1 MKESAK
7 EVTNSMSDFQSVAEP
22 ENPDALVKELAG
34 CQLLGETQDNKRIF
48 LYQYTANSALMME
61 IGRLREESF
70 RLVGEGTGLDRDID
84 KYDQFYDHIILWDD
98 EALEVVGAYRL
109 KGCDQ
114 LEYDI
119 EDNQLKF
126 NSPLYTSSLF
136 IFKTGAEKI
145 LKQGLELGRSF
156 VQAKYWGS
164 KSLEYLWYGIAAY
177 LREHPQYKYLFGAVS
192 ISNTLSPPAKNLLIH
207 YYKSFY
213 GPSEEFHG
221 TSIACRTPFELNQ
234 SHLLQLDELFAN
246 QDKKQRF
253 LSLKKQMR
261 YLGFAVPVL
270 YKQYAEL
277 TEDGG
282 TQFLGFN
289 IDPNFSD
296 CVDGFVV
303 VDIDKMTPQKRKRYQ
318 LVDHRQLT

>member
-7 EVTNSMSDFQSVAEP
+7 DFKEVASP
-22 ENPDALVKELAG
+22 ERPEELAKELSD

-48 LYQYTANSALMME
+48 LYQYRNNSSLMKE

-70 RLVGEGTGLDRDID
+70 RLVGEGTGLERDID
-84 KYDQFYDHIILWDD
+84 EYDQYYDHIILWDD
-98 EALEVVGAYRL
+98 DALELVGAYRL

-114 LEYDI
+114 LDYQI
-119 EDNQLKF
+119 DNGLLRF
-126 NSPLYTSSLF
+126 DSPLYTSSLF
-136 IFKTGAEKI
+136 KFKEGASRI
-145 LKQGLELGRSF
+145 LEEGLELGRSF

-207 YYKSFY
+207 YYKRFY
-213 GPSEEFHG
+213 GPSEEFRKQ
-221 TSIACRTPFELNQ
+221 TISCRTPFELNQ
-234 SHLLQLDELFAN
+234 SHLLQLDELFTD
-246 QDKKQRF
+246 QDKKQSF
-253 LSLKKQMR
+253 LTLKKQMR
-261 YLGFAVPVL
+261 YLGYAVPVL

-277 TEDGG
+277 TEGRG

-289 IDPNFSD
+289 IDPNFND
-296 CVDGFVV
+296 CIDGFVV

-318 LVDHRQLT
+318 LVDHRQQKGKNLN